1 MQYNYKPRRRNL
13 LRLLSIGFV
22 FVSTVQLAHPTTAQQ
37 ARKLYP
43 VDEATKDP
51 AFFTFRARLMQAVQR
66 RDANYLVSIL
76 SPKIMNS
83 FGGDGGIAEFKQKWK
98 PERGQ
103 SEVWTELA
111 ECLSL
116 GGKFDA
122 DGSFAAPY
130 LFNGFPDDKDIDI
143 FSAAAIIGENVR
155 LRAAPKADSSVIR
168 ELSFDIVD
176 VPDWQVTKAQGET
189 RNWIKV
195 KLKDGQTGYVAE
207 EFIRS
212 PIDYR
217 AIFDKENGR
226 WVMTAFIA
234 GD

>member
-1 MQYNYKPRRRNL
+1 MQYNHKPRRSNL
-13 LRLLSIGFV
+13 LRLLVIALV
-22 FVSTVQLAHPTTAQQ
+22 FTTTVELAHTTTAEQ

-43 VDEATKDP
+43 VDEASKDP

-83 FGGDGGIAEFKQKWK
+83 FGGDGGVAEFKQKWK

-103 SEVWTELA
+103 SEVWVELA

-116 GGKFDA
+116 GGKFDT

-130 LFNGFPDDKDIDI
+130 LFNGFPEDLDV
-143 FSAAAIIGENVR
+143 FTAAAIIGEKVR
-155 LRAAPKADSSVIR
+155 LRAAPKSDSSVIR

-217 AIFDKENGR
+217 AIFEKENGR